1 MTPWTARDTFDVLRI
16 GSLKHFLRRLAGPA
30 PLAPASPAAGPAS
43 PRALAGRPARRPRP
57 PARPAARRR
66 AVAHGLD
73 RHRCW
78 GGDDFKGDS
87 TRISKG
93 ILHAQRGERHLR
105 CAHIASETTRD
116 VVGLGNP
123 IERCLASTGRGKRR
137 WDGGQLAMTQDARDD
152 RLLGNSSNNTERA
165 ASAKGTGGHI
175 QRKHAP

>member
-1 MTPWTARDTFDVLRI
+1 MTPWPARDTFDVLRI

-30 PLAPASPAAGPAS
+30 PLAQPRRRPRLPGRWRAA
-43 PRALAGRPARRPRP
+43 PRAAPARRRGLQPGG
-57 PARPAARRR
+57 ARWRTVWTGTAA
-66 AVAHGLD
+66 
-73 RHRCW
+73 

-137 WDGGQLAMTQDARDD
+137 WDGGELAMTQDARDD